1 MLTTNTKKRCK
12 KRANWIE
19 WNLSVNLS
27 PLWRGI
33 LFPIGKLRK
42 CKSMLCH
49 RGLNVDFITINF
61 PSLVRYRECSNGS
74 REYRDRARAC
84 AATEW
89 HVSHAFARAWSSI
102 GKDSFSFDA
111 KLSAILS
118 CALSYLL
125 KQNTEEG
132 SKIPPRTFKSCPT
145 LNIMNPGVS
154 ESCPTAFLFQLSTW

>member
-1 MLTTNTKKRCK
+1 MLTINTKNDAKNEPTELDGTCPW
-12 KRANWIE
+12 A
-19 WNLSVNLS
+19 LS
-27 PLWRGI
+27 PMLRGI

-49 RGLNVDFITINF
+49 RGLNGDFITINF
-61 PSLVRYRECSNGS
+61 PSLVRHRECSNGS
-74 REYRDRARAC
+74 RENRARAC

-111 KLSAILS
+111 KLSAIFS

-132 SKIPPRTFKSCPT
+132 SKIPPQTFKSCPT
-145 LNIMNPGVS
+145 LNIMNPRVS